1 MGITQRLG
9 TIPLAIQTDASNN
22 VGIGAAPSG
31 SYKLEV
37 TGTAKVSSTLLVSGA
52 ATFSS
57 SVTADYLTANSGAL
71 INTTSAPFILYNS
84 GGGGNAKRFAL
95 NMTNGDYMKI
105 YSLNDNGTTRT
116 DNILTATIGGN
127 VGIGTSSPS
136 YLLDING
143 MARIL
148 RNGGDEALRISND
161 NGYIGFFNTA
171 NSTRSAYIQG
181 NTTSLQI
188 SSSLAIPIQFLT
200 SDAEKMR
207 ITSGGNVGIGTS
219 TITAWNGNP
228 GTIVSQY
235 SSGNNNTIY
244 SAQSNCSSIDTGA
257 IFEGFS
263 NNTTAGSKALG
274 SIVFLR
280 ENTST
285 TALSSYTGF
294 YTNNAGTVAEKMRIT
309 SGGLVGINT
318 TSALSGYS
326 PVLQATSSTVNA
338 AAVFN
343 ITATSSQSTPAVV
356 ISKPDGTTSTSQV
369 FVYFLVSSTGGS
381 GQINANGAS
390 QAAFGTL
397 SDIRLKENIT
407 ILPTQ
412 LQNILALKPC
422 EFDYKDGS
430 GHQIGF
436 IAQEI
441 QEVYPDAVSEG
452 KDGFLTVSGWNK
464 TEAYLVKAIQE
475 QNQIIQELNERLNKA
490 GL

>member
-1 MGITQRLG
+1 
-9 TIPLAIQTDASNN
+9 
-22 VGIGAAPSG
+22 
-31 SYKLEV
+31 
-37 TGTAKVSSTLLVSGA
+37 
-52 ATFSS
+52 
-57 SVTADYLTANSGAL
+57 
-71 INTTSAPFILYNS
+71 
-84 GGGGNAKRFAL
+84 
-95 NMTNGDYMKI
+95 
-105 YSLNDNGTTRT
+105 
-116 DNILTATIGGN
+116 
-127 VGIGTSSPS
+127 
-136 YLLDING
+136 
-143 MARIL
+143 
-148 RNGGDEALRISND
+148 
-161 NGYIGFFNTA
+161 
-171 NSTRSAYIQG
+171 
-181 NTTSLQI
+181 
-188 SSSLAIPIQFLT
+188 
-200 SDAEKMR
+200 MR

-475 QNQIIQELNERLNKA
+475 QNQTIEELSNRLNKA